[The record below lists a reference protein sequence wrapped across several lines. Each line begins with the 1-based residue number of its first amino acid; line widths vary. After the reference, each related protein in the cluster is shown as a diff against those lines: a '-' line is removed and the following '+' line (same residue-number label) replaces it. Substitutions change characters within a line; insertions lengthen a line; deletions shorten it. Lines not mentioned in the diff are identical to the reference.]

1 MQALT
6 KSWGALKLL
15 LTAFKQFCGLLWG
28 CNAVCLLLKNQNHLL
43 PLSFST
49 SSIDHSNH
57 PRVRSWDCRR
67 IYNKDISY
75 HVFVIV
81 YHHKTAKI
89 VLVYQRYLR
98 TNKCC
103 SYLKEFK
110 LFSCFF
116 IFLLFTHCWHQWD
129 WNPER
134 VLRAVFYQGF
144 WGCGIKMIIIF
155 KYISTYVTRIHA
167 LAHNL
172 HQLLQKK
179 HWSVALWRC
188 SAQPG
193 QNYGTSSFSPTVSH
207 QDLHM
212 CVSSWEVMFH
222 TFSHLL
228 FCLPVL

>member
-1 MQALT
+1 MLF
-6 KSWGALKLL
+6 L
-15 LTAFKQFCGLLWG
+15 FK
-28 CNAVCLLLKNQNHLL
+28 
-43 PLSFST
+43 
-49 SSIDHSNH
+49 
-57 PRVRSWDCRR
+57 R
-67 IYNKDISY
+67 IQT
-75 HVFVIV
+75 VF
-81 YHHKTAKI
+81 
-89 VLVYQRYLR
+89 L
-98 TNKCC
+98 
-103 SYLKEFK
+103 
-110 LFSCFF
+110 FF

-212 CVSSWEVMFH
+212 CVSSWEVTPSPTCSSAFLSCRYI
-222 TFSHLL
+222 TASPTCPCTCRELQT
-228 FCLPVL
+228 